1 MNKTYKIGVY
11 VRVST
16 EEQAE
21 NPEGSIKNQEE
32 RLRDFIKLKNHM
44 QPFGE
49 IVDVFVDAGISAK
62 DMNRPSLKRLLSQ
75 IESKE
80 IDMVLVTELS
90 RFTRSMKDFSILREF
105 LQRHNC
111 QFLSLRENFDTSTAA
126 GEMVLYMMAN
136 IAQFER
142 KQTAERISQSFLAR
156 AKRGL
161 VNGGPIP
168 LGYEIDPDRNGHLRV
183 ILEEAEVVRLIFLT
197 FLKEETLARTA
208 KALND
213 SGIRIPIRVS
223 RHRTKSSPLFR
234 IDSIHHILRNKTYIG
249 VRVFNS
255 KAGVQEAKAAWEPI
269 IDEETFQL
277 AQRLLQKNRYRKRS
291 HGDNRHPYL
300 LSGHLFCKVCGN
312 RLSGKSAH
320 GRNGKIP
327 YYEHAWATKANA
339 NLNKK
344 VFHCEPHRIQA
355 GKIEEVVWREVKSF
369 LTNEKI
375 MKELLLEASSKRTSK
390 TSDNKLSYLE
400 KRFKGIKTQ
409 IEALAERISVL
420 PKDIDPQALYEQLKK
435 LQSQKL
441 ETEGS
446 LLIARTEQVKP
457 EEILELS
464 DLKQFTEGIRK
475 HLLKAEEDPNI
486 QTTIIKKIVYKIEIT
501 IHGIEIHF
509 HVGKSHYT
517 KELGAAPGSF
527 LLHLEQVCSKKSNA
541 TEYQNNVIELGPV
554 RSGPL
559 PKFLKDCGSKRLTNG
574 GGKRAR
580 TADLLTASQTLYQL
594 SYTPK
599 TASKKIAEK
608 SPKMQQTISC
618 QLGLLVVCY

>member
-105 LQRHNC
+105 LQKHNC

-161 VNGGPIP
+161 VNGGTIP

-183 ILEEAEVVRLIFLT
+183 IPEEAEIVRLIFLT
-197 FLKEETLARTA
+197 FLKEETLARTV

-213 SGIRIPIRVS
+213 SGIKIPIRVS
-223 RHRTKSSPLFR
+223 RHRYKSSPLFR
-234 IDSIHHILRNKTYIG
+234 IDSVHHILRNKSYIG
-249 VRVFNS
+249 VRVFKS
-255 KAGVQEAKAAWEPI
+255 KSELQEAKAAWEPI
-269 IDEETFQL
+269 IDEDIFQRV
-277 AQRLLQKNRYRKRS
+277 QKLLQKNRYRKRS
-291 HGDNRHPYL
+291 HGSNRHPYL
-300 LSGHLFCKVCGN
+300 LSGHLFCKKCGN

-320 GRNGKIP
+320 GRGGKIP
-327 YYEHAWATKANA
+327 YYEHAWATKAHA
-339 NLNKK
+339 GLNKK
-344 VFHCEPHRIQA
+344 IFYCEPHRIQA

-369 LTNEKI
+369 LTDEKI
-375 MKELLLEASSKRTSK
+375 MKELLLEASQQKTSK
-390 TSDNKLSYLE
+390 SVDTQLNYLE
-400 KRFKGIKTQ
+400 KRLKGLKTQ
-409 IEALAERISVL
+409 IEVLAERIGSL
-420 PKDIDPQALYEQLKK
+420 PKGIDPQALYEQLKK
-435 LQSQKL
+435 LQNQKL
-441 ETEGS
+441 EVEGS
-446 LLIARTEQVKP
+446 LLIARSQQVEP
-457 EEILELS
+457 EEALELT
-464 DLKQFTEGIRK
+464 DLKKFTESIRK
-475 HLLKAEEDPNI
+475 HLQKAEENPDI

-501 IHGIEIHF
+501 INGIEIHF

-517 KELGAAPGSF
+517 KELGTTPGSF
-527 LLHLEQVCSKKSNA
+527 FLRLELFSSNKP
-541 TEYQNNVIELGPV
+541 QNNLIEIKAHHS
-554 RSGPL
+554 RPL
-559 PKFLKDCGSKRLTNG
+559 AKFLKDSGSKRLTNG
-574 GGKRAR
+574 GGGENR
-580 TADLLTASQTLYQL
+580 T
-594 SYTPK
+594 PVRK
-599 TASKKIAEK
+599 TS
-608 SPKMQQTISC
+608 T
-618 QLGLLVVCY
+618 